1 MTFQPEV
8 QLMKLFLSI
17 IVIFL
22 NLQVLCQRHNDFDS
36 TTYYVNKG
44 QITSA
49 MPFAKRNF
57 EAIRDN
63 AGNDSIYIVVTS
75 RLASIYYAQL
85 KYDSALLYYIN
96 ASDRAKKLYGETSA
110 QHGSYLVPVAT
121 MYRELGQYEDAE
133 QLFQNATAILKQT
146 DDPYGRSLYVS
157 CLSEYASLYI
167 TTGNLNKAE
176 ELCLHARDLAHKD
189 SANVSVYVSTLE
201 KLGRLYKK
209 LRFYKKQEAMAMEI
223 FEIYKEK
230 YGANYYKYVHAIAGL
245 ADVYHSNQNLVK
257 ADSIYKRA
265 LHITQQATGKNS
277 VANVYLLRHI
287 GIVNTEMGK
296 YEEAEKYLKE
306 AMKIVNENGGATS
319 PLYPMCGNNLARLYI
334 VSGKKELA
342 EPLFQKSLTLYSRLG
357 LRLSSARMD
366 VLYDMAALL
375 SADDPTKAAK
385 YLKEAMVAENELLLN
400 KLDFLPETELL
411 TYLKEMRDAS
421 YNPYRFLLHH
431 NSPVIAGAVYNS
443 RLLVSGIG
451 LENTRVLY
459 RNMEQSGDSVLTML
473 WKNFLQQ
480 KLYYTNLLLS
490 PAAQR
495 NPGADTIA
503 TKLNQQEKEILRRSA
518 EYRDMKNRLSTTWQD
533 VQKHLLPGETA
544 IEFVKFNGQA
554 YSYTDLKV
562 ADTAYYAAL
571 LLRPQDTAPQF
582 VILCE
587 ENQLAAAMKKFPY
600 KALINSRGQKQAAY
614 AQNSTNALYRLLW
627 QPLEPFL
634 THTKTVYFSPDGLLH
649 RVAFAAIPYKND
661 GLLCDKYD
669 LVQLT
674 STRQIA
680 LKETRSP
687 APISI
692 AMFGGINYNSQP
704 VSTMPQLYSRI
715 HNGNR
720 SADLD
725 SFRFLPNTLAEIN
738 AIKKEAAA
746 AQKLFIVFTGD
757 NATESAFRNLRG
769 GHSPEIIHFATHGF
783 TLSDTAIHNTSATT
797 FRASDNPLV
806 RCGLVMTGGN
816 KGWNGKA
823 APGEDDGILTGLEI
837 SNVQLPNT
845 QLAVLSACETGLG
858 KIEGSE
864 GVFGLQ
870 RAFKLAGVNYIISS
884 LWQVPDKET
893 SEFMETFYACR
904 LGGKTIRE
912 AFLHTQQL
920 MRKKYAPY
928 YWAGFTLVK

>member
-146 DDPYGRSLYVS
+146 DDPYGRSLYVR

-201 KLGRLYKK
+201 TLGRLYKK

-223 FEIYKEK
+223 FEIYKQK

-245 ADVYHSNQNLVK
+245 ADVYHSYQNLDK

-265 LHITQQATGKNS
+265 LNITQQATGKNS

-306 AMKIVNENGGATS
+306 AMEIVNENGGAAS

-357 LRLSSARMD
+357 LTLNSARLD

-375 SADDPTKAAK
+375 SADDPTKAAI

-411 TYLKEMRDAS
+411 TYLKEIRDAS

-431 NSPVIAGAVYNS
+431 KSPVIAGAVYNS

-480 KLYYTNLLLS
+480 KLYYTNLLLT

-495 NPGADTIA
+495 NPSADTIA
-503 TKLNQQEKEILRRSA
+503 TKLNQQEKEILRRSV

-533 VQKHLLPGETA
+533 VQKHLQPGETA
-544 IEFVKFNGQA
+544 IEFVRFNGQA
-554 YSYTDLKV
+554 YTYTDLKI
-562 ADTAYYAAL
+562 ADTAYYAAM
-571 LLRPQDTAPQF
+571 LLRPQDTVPQF

-587 ENQLAAAMKKFPY
+587 EKRLAAAMKAFPY
-600 KALINSRGQKQAAY
+600 KAFVNSRGQKPAGYTQSIT
-614 AQNSTNALYRLLW
+614 NSLYQLLW
-627 QPLEPFL
+627 QPLEPYL
-634 THTKTVYFSPDGLLH
+634 THTKTVYFSPAGMLH
-649 RVAFAAIPYKND
+649 RVAFAAIPYKKD
-661 GLLCDKYD
+661 RLLCDKYD

-680 LKETRSP
+680 LNETRSP
-687 APISI
+687 APVPI

-704 VSTMPQLYSRI
+704 VNAAQGGYSQI
-715 HNGNR
+715 HTGNR

-725 SFRFLPNTLAEIN
+725 SFRFLPNTLTEIN
-738 AIKKEAAA
+738 AIKKNAAA
-746 AQKLFIVFTGD
+746 VQKQYIVYTGD
-757 NATESAFRNLRG
+757 NATESAFRNLHG
-769 GHSPEIIHFATHGF
+769 GDSPESIHFATHGF
-783 TLSDTAIHNTSATT
+783 TLPDTATRHNTTAFKT
-797 FRASDNPLV
+797 SDNPLL
-806 RCGLVMTGGN
+806 RCGLVMAGGN
-816 KGWNGKA
+816 NGWKGKTL
-823 APGEDDGILTGLEI
+823 PGEDDGILTGLEI

-893 SEFMETFYACR
+893 AEFMEIFYAR
-904 LGGKTIRE
+904 WLGGKTIRE